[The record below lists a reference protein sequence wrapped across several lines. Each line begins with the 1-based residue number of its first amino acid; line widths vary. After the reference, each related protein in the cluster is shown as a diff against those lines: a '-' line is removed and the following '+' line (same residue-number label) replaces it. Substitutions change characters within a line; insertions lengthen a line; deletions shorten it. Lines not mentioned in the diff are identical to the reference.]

1 MNTTYNAGGRDDRA
15 DAARVDEDYDASDVE
30 TDFLGE
36 EVDFADAELDLAGD
50 FAGGTADGPARA
62 SAHADTDA
70 DPTDTEIARDMLDFI
85 EASPS
90 MFHSAASICD
100 WLDDAGFIYLPESA
114 AWDLVPGGAYYT
126 QRNGSSVIAWQV
138 GEGVPAPIADG
149 QQTDFRLADDPD
161 CPVYHFQVAASH
173 ADSPTFKV
181 KAVPE
186 LDGAGESLR
195 LNVEAYGGMID
206 YSWFDRPLGL
216 AGRVLVR
223 EDADEDGVNSA
234 GNADPAGNAGDAD
247 AAVAPVAIHSRLLFI
262 DRPVAIIP
270 SLAIHMDREV
280 NKGFAPNRQVD
291 LCPLFSAGELK
302 AGAFDALIARELGVR
317 PDQVLARDLF
327 LVNLQ
332 PAQVWGEGEEFVSS
346 PRLDDLMCAYTSL
359 SAFLQAGAPA
369 ESRVSVYCCFDNEEV
384 GSNTKQG
391 AMSTLLR
398 DTLERINQ
406 SLGFSSQDLRRA
418 LAASFMVSC
427 DNAHAVHPNRSE
439 RADERNRCVL
449 NGGLVIKEAA
459 NQAYCTDAFSR
470 AVFAALLDR
479 AGVPRQTFANK
490 SDMAGGSTL
499 GNLSNMQVSMHGVDV
514 GCAQLAMHSSYETAG
529 ARDVAHAI
537 AAFEAFYEADVR
549 IDGAQAALLA

>member
-1 MNTTYNAGGRDDRA
+1 MNTTYNAGGRDGRA
-15 DAARVDEDYDASDVE
+15 GASRVDEGYDASDVE

-50 FAGGTADGPARA
+50 FTGGPADGTAHPSAGAAADGDPE
-62 SAHADTDA
+62 DV

-100 WLDDAGFIYLPESA
+100 WLDDAGFTYLPESA
-114 AWDLVPGGAYYT
+114 AWDLEPGGAYYT

-138 GEGVPAPIADG
+138 GEGVPAPAAG
-149 QQTDFRLADDPD
+149 AQQADFRFTDELD
-161 CPVYHFQVAASH
+161 CPAYHFQVAASH

-186 LDGAGESLR
+186 LDGAGASLR

-223 EDADEDGVNSA
+223 EDMDEEGADGA
-234 GNADPAGNAGDAD
+234 ADAD
-247 AAVAPVAIHSRLLFI
+247 AAVTPVAIHSRLLFI

-302 AGAFDALIARELGVR
+302 AGAFDALVARELGVR

-359 SAFLQAGAPA
+359 SAFLQVGAPL
-369 ESRVSVYCCFDNEEV
+369 ENRISVYCCFDNEEV

-418 LAASFMVSC
+418 LAVSFMVSC
-427 DNAHAVHPNRSE
+427 DNAHAVHPNRPE

-537 AAFEAFYEADVR
+537 AAFEAFYEADVH

>member
-1 MNTTYNAGGRDDRA
+1 MYTTHAAGGRYYSV
-15 DAARVDEDYDASDVE
+15 DAARADEGYDASDVE

-36 EVDFADAELDLAGD
+36 EIDFAEAELNSANDLA
-50 FAGGTADGPARA
+50 AGPVGVGADGDPE
-62 SAHADTDA
+62 DV

-100 WLDDAGFIYLPESA
+100 WLDDAGFTYLPESA
-114 AWDLVPGGAYYT
+114 AWDLEPGGAYYT

-138 GEGVPAPIADG
+138 GEGVPAPAAG
-149 QQTDFRLADDPD
+149 AQQTDVRFADELD
-161 CPVYHFQVAASH
+161 CPAYHFQVAASH

-181 KAVPE
+181 KAAPE

-223 EDADEDGVNSA
+223 EDVDEEGADGA
-234 GNADPAGNAGDAD
+234 ADAD
-247 AAVAPVAIHSRLLFI
+247 AAVMPVAIHSRLLFI

-302 AGAFDALIARELGVR
+302 AGAFDALVARELGVR

-359 SAFLQAGAPA
+359 SAFLQVGAPL
-369 ESRVSVYCCFDNEEV
+369 ENRISVYCCFDNEEV

-427 DNAHAVHPNRSE
+427 DNAHAVHPNRPE

-537 AAFEAFYEADVR
+537 AAFEAFYEADVH
-549 IDGAQAALLA
+549 IDGAHSALLA

>member
-1 MNTTYNAGGRDDRA
+1 MNSEAVA
-15 DAARVDEDYDASDVE
+15 LEDEN
-30 TDFLGE
+30 
-36 EVDFADAELDLAGD
+36 
-50 FAGGTADGPARA
+50 
-62 SAHADTDA
+62 H
-70 DPTDTEIARDMLDFI
+70 DPTDAEIARDMLDFI

-90 MFHSAASICD
+90 MFHSAEAICD
-100 WLDDAGFIYLPESA
+100 WLDDAGYTYLPESA
-114 AWDLVPGGAYYT
+114 AWDLRPGGAYYT

-138 GEGVPAPIADG
+138 GEGIP
-149 QQTDFRLADDPD
+149 DPD
-161 CPVYHFQVAASH
+161 PEQTRPDASLAAESDRPAYHFQVAASH
-173 ADSPTFKV
+173 SDSPTFKV

-223 EDADEDGVNSA
+223 EDVDEEGADDAGAGSA
-234 GNADPAGNAGDAD
+234 VATTPTAD
-247 AAVAPVAIHSRLLFI
+247 AGVEPVAVRSRLLFI
-262 DRPVAIIP
+262 DRPVALIP

-280 NKGFAPNRQVD
+280 NKGFAPNRQID

-302 AGAFDALIARELGVR
+302 AGAFDAMVARELGVR

-332 PAQVWGEGEEFVSS
+332 PAQVWGEAGEFVSS

-359 SAFLQAGAPA
+359 SAFLQAGVPS

-427 DNAHAVHPNRSE
+427 DNAHAVHPNRPD

-470 AVFAALLDR
+470 AVFTALLDR
-479 AGVPRQTFANK
+479 AGAPHQTFANK

-537 AAFEAFYEADVR
+537 AAFEAFYEADVL
-549 IDGAQAALLA
+549 IDGSRSALLA

>member
-1 MNTTYNAGGRDDRA
+1 MNTTYNAGGRDGRA
-15 DAARVDEDYDASDVE
+15 GASRVDEGYDASDVE

-50 FAGGTADGPARA
+50 FTGGPADGTAHPSAGAAADGDPE
-62 SAHADTDA
+62 DV

-100 WLDDAGFIYLPESA
+100 WLDDAGFTYLPESA
-114 AWDLVPGGAYYT
+114 AWDLEPGGAYYT

-138 GEGVPAPIADG
+138 GEGVPAPAAG
-149 QQTDFRLADDPD
+149 AQQADFRFTDELD
-161 CPVYHFQVAASH
+161 CPAYHFQVAASH

-223 EDADEDGVNSA
+223 EDMDEEGADGA
-234 GNADPAGNAGDAD
+234 ADAD
-247 AAVAPVAIHSRLLFI
+247 AAVTPVAIHSRLLFI

-291 LCPLFSAGELK
+291 LCPLFSAGELR
-302 AGAFDALIARELGVR
+302 AGAFDALVARELGVR

-359 SAFLQAGAPA
+359 SAFLQVGAPL
-369 ESRVSVYCCFDNEEV
+369 ENRISVYCCFDNEEV

-418 LAASFMVSC
+418 LAVSFMVSC

-439 RADERNRCVL
+439 RADERNHCVL

-537 AAFEAFYEADVR
+537 AAFEAFYEADVH

>member
-1 MNTTYNAGGRDDRA
+1 MNTTNNAGGRDGRA
-15 DAARVDEDYDASDVE
+15 GASRVDEGYDASDVE

-50 FAGGTADGPARA
+50 FTGGPADGTAHPSAGAAADGDPE
-62 SAHADTDA
+62 DV

-100 WLDDAGFIYLPESA
+100 WLDDAGFTYLPESA
-114 AWDLVPGGAYYT
+114 AWDLEPGGAYYT

-138 GEGVPAPIADG
+138 GEGVPAPAAG
-149 QQTDFRLADDPD
+149 AQQADFRFADELD
-161 CPVYHFQVAASH
+161 CSAYHFQVAASH

-223 EDADEDGVNSA
+223 EDMDEEGADGAA
-234 GNADPAGNAGDAD
+234 GAD
-247 AAVAPVAIHSRLLFI
+247 AAVTPVAIHSRLLFI

-302 AGAFDALIARELGVR
+302 AGAFDALVARELGVR

-359 SAFLQAGAPA
+359 SAFLQVGAPL
-369 ESRVSVYCCFDNEEV
+369 ENRISVYCCFDNEEV

-537 AAFEAFYEADVR
+537 AAFEAFYEADVH

>member
-1 MNTTYNAGGRDDRA
+1 MNSEV
-15 DAARVDEDYDASDVE
+15 VDLEDE
-30 TDFLGE
+30 N
-36 EVDFADAELDLAGD
+36 
-50 FAGGTADGPARA
+50 
-62 SAHADTDA
+62 H
-70 DPTDTEIARDMLDFI
+70 DPTDAEIARDMLDFI

-90 MFHSAASICD
+90 MFHSAAAICD
-100 WLDDAGFIYLPESA
+100 WLDDAGFSYLPESA
-114 AWDLVPGGAYYT
+114 AWDLKPGGAYYT

-138 GEGVPAPIADG
+138 GENIP
-149 QQTDFRLADDPD
+149 DPD
-161 CPVYHFQVAASH
+161 VERPQSGASLAGESDRPAYHFQVTASH

-223 EDADEDGVNSA
+223 EDMDEDSVDEDSA
-234 GNADPAGNAGDAD
+234 AAGTHGAGTHGAGDAD
-247 AAVAPVAIHSRLLFI
+247 ASSAVAASTSAAADADVAPVAIRSRLLFI

-317 PDQVLARDLF
+317 PDQVLARDVF

-332 PAQVWGEGEEFVSS
+332 PAQVWGEGDEFVSS

-359 SAFLQAGAPA
+359 SAFLQTGAPA
-369 ESRVSVYCCFDNEEV
+369 ESRISVYCCFDNEEV

-418 LAASFMVSC
+418 IAASFMVSC
-427 DNAHAVHPNRSE
+427 DNAHAVHPNRPE

-470 AVFAALLDR
+470 AVFSALLDR
-479 AGVPRQTFANK
+479 ADIPRQTFANK
-490 SDMAGGSTL
+490 SDAAGGSTL

-549 IDGAQAALLA
+549 IDGARSALLA

>member
-1 MNTTYNAGGRDDRA
+1 MNTTYNAGGRDGRA
-15 DAARVDEDYDASDVE
+15 GASRVDEGCDASDVE

-50 FAGGTADGPARA
+50 FTGGPADGTAHPSAGAAADGDPE
-62 SAHADTDA
+62 DV

-100 WLDDAGFIYLPESA
+100 WLDDAGFTYLPESA
-114 AWDLVPGGAYYT
+114 AWDLEPGGAYYT

-138 GEGVPAPIADG
+138 GEGVPAPAAG
-149 QQTDFRLADDPD
+149 AQQADFRFTDELD
-161 CPVYHFQVAASH
+161 CPAYHFQVTASH

-223 EDADEDGVNSA
+223 EDMDEEGADGAA
-234 GNADPAGNAGDAD
+234 GAD
-247 AAVAPVAIHSRLLFI
+247 AAVTPVAIHSRLLFI

-302 AGAFDALIARELGVR
+302 AGAFDALVARELGVR

-332 PAQVWGEGEEFVSS
+332 PAQVWGEDEEFVSS

-359 SAFLQAGAPA
+359 SAFLQVGAPL
-369 ESRVSVYCCFDNEEV
+369 ENRISVYCCFDNEEV

-479 AGVPRQTFANK
+479 AGVARQTFANK

-537 AAFEAFYEADVR
+537 AAFEAFYEADVH

>member
-1 MNTTYNAGGRDDRA
+1 MNTTHAAGGRYYSV
-15 DAARVDEDYDASDVE
+15 DAARSDEGYDASDVE

-36 EVDFADAELDLAGD
+36 EIDFAEAELNSADDLAVGPVG
-50 FAGGTADGPARA
+50 AGAGADE
-62 SAHADTDA
+62 DEDEDV

-100 WLDDAGFIYLPESA
+100 WLDDAGFTYLPEST
-114 AWDLVPGGAYYT
+114 AWDLEPGGAYYT

-138 GEGVPAPIADG
+138 GEGVSVPAAG
-149 QQTDFRLADDPD
+149 AQQADFRFADELD
-161 CPVYHFQVAASH
+161 CPAYHFQVAASH

-223 EDADEDGVNSA
+223 EDVDEQGADGATGADGA
-234 GNADPAGNAGDAD
+234 ADAD
-247 AAVAPVAIHSRLLFI
+247 AAVTPVAIHSRLLFI

-302 AGAFDALIARELGVR
+302 AGAFDALVARELGVR

-359 SAFLQAGAPA
+359 SAFLQVGAPL
-369 ESRVSVYCCFDNEEV
+369 ENRISVYCCFDNEEV

-418 LAASFMVSC
+418 LAVSFMVSC
-427 DNAHAVHPNRSE
+427 DNAHAVHPNRPE

-537 AAFEAFYEADVR
+537 AAFEAFYEADVH

>member
-1 MNTTYNAGGRDDRA
+1 MNTTYNAGGRDGRA
-15 DAARVDEDYDASDVE
+15 GASRVDEGYDASDVE

-50 FAGGTADGPARA
+50 FTGGPADGTAHPSAGAAADG
-62 SAHADTDA
+62 

-100 WLDDAGFIYLPESA
+100 WLDDAGFTYLPESA
-114 AWDLVPGGAYYT
+114 AWDLEPGGAYYT

-138 GEGVPAPIADG
+138 GEGVPAPAAGAQQAVFRFADE
-149 QQTDFRLADDPD
+149 LD
-161 CPVYHFQVAASH
+161 CPAYHFQVAASH

-223 EDADEDGVNSA
+223 EDMDEEGADGA
-234 GNADPAGNAGDAD
+234 ADAD
-247 AAVAPVAIHSRLLFI
+247 AAVTPVAIHSRLLFI

-302 AGAFDALIARELGVR
+302 AGAFDALVARELGVR

-359 SAFLQAGAPA
+359 SAFLQVGAPL
-369 ESRVSVYCCFDNEEV
+369 ENRISVYCCFDNEEV

-418 LAASFMVSC
+418 LAVSFMVSC
-427 DNAHAVHPNRSE
+427 DNAHAVHPNRPE

-537 AAFEAFYEADVR
+537 AAFEAFYEADVH

>member
-1 MNTTYNAGGRDDRA
+1 
-15 DAARVDEDYDASDVE
+15 
-30 TDFLGE
+30 
-36 EVDFADAELDLAGD
+36 
-50 FAGGTADGPARA
+50 
-62 SAHADTDA
+62 
-70 DPTDTEIARDMLDFI
+70 
-85 EASPS
+85 
-90 MFHSAASICD
+90 MFHTAAAVRRR
-100 WLDDAGFIYLPESA
+100 LDEAGFAYLPESKP
-114 AWDLVPGGAYYT
+114 WEVRRGGHYYT
-126 QRNGSSVIAWQV
+126 VRNNSSIIAFKV
-138 GEGVPAPIADG
+138 GAKLDAY
-149 QQTDFRLADDPD
+149 R
-161 CPVYHFQVAASH
+161 FQLTASH
-173 ADSPTFKV
+173 SDSPTYKV
-181 KAVPE
+181 KAAPE
-186 LDGAGESLR
+186 LSGPSGYMR
-195 LNVEAYGGMID
+195 LNVEAYGGVMD
-206 YSWFDRPLGL
+206 HTWFDRPLSV

-223 EDADEDGVNSA
+223 S
-234 GNADPAGNAGDAD
+234 GNR
-247 AAVAPVAIHSRLLFI
+247 VESRLIAPDTDLL
-262 DRPVAIIP
+262 IIP
-270 SLAIHMDREV
+270 RVPIHLDREA
-280 NKGFAPNRQVD
+280 NSRFSPNRAVD
-291 LCPLFSAGELK
+291 LCPVMSAGELGPGSFDRLVAQE
-302 AGAFDALIARELGVR
+302 AGVTPE
-317 PDQVLARDLF
+317 QVLARDLF

-359 SAFLQAGAPA
+359 SAFLQVGAPL
-369 ESRVSVYCCFDNEEV
+369 ENRISVYCCFDNEEV

-418 LAASFMVSC
+418 LAVSFMVSC
-427 DNAHAVHPNRSE
+427 DNAHAVHPNRPE

-529 ARDVAHAI
+529 ACDVAHAI
-537 AAFEAFYEADVR
+537 AAFEAFYEADVH

>member
-1 MNTTYNAGGRDDRA
+1 MNSEAVA
-15 DAARVDEDYDASDVE
+15 LEDES
-30 TDFLGE
+30 L
-36 EVDFADAELDLAGD
+36 
-50 FAGGTADGPARA
+50 
-62 SAHADTDA
+62 
-70 DPTDTEIARDMLDFI
+70 DPTDAEIARDMLDFI

-90 MFHSAASICD
+90 MFHSAAAICD
-100 WLDDAGFIYLPESA
+100 WLDDAGFTYLPESA
-114 AWDLVPGGAYYT
+114 AWDLEPGGAYYT

-138 GEGVPAPIADG
+138 GEGISAPSTGERRQDLSPTEALDRPA
-149 QQTDFRLADDPD
+149 
-161 CPVYHFQVAASH
+161 YHFQVTASH
-173 ADSPTFKV
+173 ADSPAFKV

-186 LDGAGESLR
+186 LDGAGDSLR

-223 EDADEDGVNSA
+223 EDADEDGVAASA
-234 GNADPAGNAGDAD
+234 AGAASPAAD
-247 AAVAPVAIHSRLLFI
+247 ASPAAPASLATASGPARVAVRSRLLFI

-270 SLAIHMDREV
+270 SLAIHMNREV

-332 PAQVWGEGEEFVSS
+332 PAQVWGEGDEFVSS

-359 SAFLQAGAPA
+359 SAFLQTGAPS
-369 ESRVSVYCCFDNEEV
+369 ESRISVYCCFDNEEV

-427 DNAHAVHPNRSE
+427 DNAHAVHPNHPE

-470 AVFAALLDR
+470 AVFTALLDR
-479 AGVPRQTFANK
+479 ADIPCQTFANK
-490 SDMAGGSTL
+490 SDAAGGSTL
-499 GNLSNMQVSMHGVDV
+499 GNLSNMQVSVHGVDV

-537 AAFEAFYEADVR
+537 AAFEAFYEADVL
-549 IDGAQAALLA
+549 IDGADSALLA